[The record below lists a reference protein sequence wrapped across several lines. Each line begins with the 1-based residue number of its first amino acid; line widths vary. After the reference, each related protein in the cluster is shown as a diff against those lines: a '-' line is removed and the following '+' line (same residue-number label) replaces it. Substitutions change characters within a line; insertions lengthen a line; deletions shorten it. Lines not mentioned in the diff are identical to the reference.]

1 MMAPSREKGA
11 HVETV
16 TVSVLVF
23 IITGALGALGGFVV
37 ATYTKFSKQVR
48 AAFKLA
54 KAQGRKEI
62 VDAYQA
68 FVVEG
73 HKMTVERHREL
84 AETYEAYTALGG
96 NGTAKRLWAELGEI
110 DPWIVTD

>member
-1 MMAPSREKGA
+1 M
-11 HVETV
+11 ETI
-16 TVSVLVF
+16 TASILIF
-23 IITGALGALGGFVV
+23 IATGALGALGGFVA

-48 AAFKLA
+48 AALKLV

-68 FVVEG
+68 FVMEG
-73 HKMTVERHREL
+73 RHMTVERHREL

>member
-1 MMAPSREKGA
+1 M
-11 HVETV
+11 ETV
-16 TVSVLVF
+16 TASILIF
-23 IITGALGALGGFVV
+23 IATGALGALGGFVM
-37 ATYTKFSKQVR
+37 ATYTKFAKQVR

-54 KAQGRKEI
+54 QAQGRKEI

-73 HKMTVERHREL
+73 RHMTVERHREL

>member
-1 MMAPSREKGA
+1 M
-11 HVETV
+11 ETV
-16 TVSVLVF
+16 TASILIF
-23 IITGALGALGGFVV
+23 IATGALGALGGFVM
-37 ATYTKFSKQVR
+37 ATYTKFAKQVR

-54 KAQGRKEI
+54 KAQGRREI

-73 HKMTVERHREL
+73 RHMTIERHREL

-96 NGTAKRLWAELGEI
+96 NGTAKRLWTELQDI

>member
-1 MMAPSREKGA
+1 M
-11 HVETV
+11 ETITASILIFV
-16 TVSVLVF
+16 
-23 IITGALGALGGFVV
+23 ITGALGALGGFVM
-37 ATYTKFSKQVR
+37 ATYTKFAKQVR

-73 HKMTVERHREL
+73 RHMTVERHREL

-96 NGTAKRLWAELGEI
+96 NGTARRLWEELEEI

>member
-1 MMAPSREKGA
+1 M
-11 HVETV
+11 ETV
-16 TVSVLVF
+16 TASILIF
-23 IITGALGALGGFVV
+23 IATGALGALGGFVM

-48 AAFKLA
+48 AAFKLT

-73 HKMTVERHREL
+73 RHMTVERHREL

-96 NGTAKRLWAELGEI
+96 NGTAKRLWAELQQI

>member
-1 MMAPSREKGA
+1 M
-11 HVETV
+11 ETI
-16 TVSVLVF
+16 TASILIF
-23 IITGALGALGGFVV
+23 IATGALGALGGFVM
-37 ATYTKFSKQVR
+37 ATYTKFAKQVR
-48 AAFKLA
+48 AAFKLVE
-54 KAQGRKEI
+54 AQGRKEI

-68 FVVEG
+68 YVVEG
-73 HKMTVERHREL
+73 RHMTVERHREL

>member
-1 MMAPSREKGA
+1 M
-11 HVETV
+11 ETI
-16 TVSVLVF
+16 TASILIF
-23 IITGALGALGGFVV
+23 IATGALGALGGFVM

-54 KAQGRKEI
+54 EAQGRREI

-68 FVVEG
+68 YVVEG
-73 HKMTVERHREL
+73 RHMTIERHREL
-84 AETYEAYTALGG
+84 AETYEAYTELGG
-96 NGTAKRLWAELGEI
+96 NGTAKRLWSELGEI